1 MSENSFQKD
10 SLGWQLQ
17 QLQQKISEWWELQT
31 SQTASNLPKID
42 LPSWWD
48 NPIILTIA
56 KAVTWL
62 LFACLLS
69 WLAIK
74 ILRILNPDIYD
85 IRNSIN
91 LTTKTREKL
100 EL

>member
-1 MSENSFQKD
+1 M
-10 SLGWQLQ
+10 
-17 QLQQKISEWWELQT
+17 ELQT
-31 SQTASNLPKID
+31 SQTIPNAPKID

-74 ILRILNPDIYD
+74 ILRIINPYIYE

-100 EL
+100 ELELSI